1 MELYMKGIILNFSDK
16 TNTGVISGED
26 TTRYRFLGSEWKESI
41 APQRGMKVDFD
52 TNTLNEAIAI
62 YKDWKTVRYSSDN
75 RTCLQLSS

>member
-1 MELYMKGIILNFSDK
+1 MKGIILNFSDK
-16 TNTGVISGED
+16 TNTGLISSED

-52 TNTLNEAIAI
+52 TNTLNEAITI

-75 RTCLQLSS
+75 RTCLQLSSS